1 LARKIHPSDDNQN
14 KNYSDFRKDE
24 IDRQISIKSIPM
36 TMVLEDSKGKNYLLN
51 VMDTPGHLNFSD
63 EVSTSLRI
71 SDGIILVV
79 DVIEGLG
86 LNSKNIIKEAIKS
99 NLDIIICINKIDRI
113 IIEVKLPPSDA
124 YLKIKLL
131 LDDINCVI

>member
-1 LARKIHPSDDNQN
+1 MARKIHPSDDNQN